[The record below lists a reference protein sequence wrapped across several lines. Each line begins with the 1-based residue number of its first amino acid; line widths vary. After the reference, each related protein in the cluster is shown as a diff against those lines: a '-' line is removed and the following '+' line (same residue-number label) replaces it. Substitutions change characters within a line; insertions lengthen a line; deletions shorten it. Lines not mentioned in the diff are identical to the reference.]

1 MTTPTFTLRPLLA
14 TELEWTNARYAEVN
28 FVPSSEHDLG
38 LLLSCDGVPAGIGRI
53 VPLGDGAGEL
63 GGMLVFD
70 AFKGRGLAREL
81 VAGLCR
87 LPGFKE
93 LYCVPFSELEGLY
106 GSMGFATVPDGP
118 GVPAPVSK
126 KYNWCLGHYPKPVI
140 LMQRSSPC
148 V

>member
-1 MTTPTFTLRPLLA
+1 MNNPAFTLRPLAASELA
-14 TELEWTNARYAEVN
+14 WTNARYAEVD
-28 FVPSSEHDLG
+28 FVPSTEHDFG
-38 LLLSCDGVPAGIGRI
+38 LLLSCGGTPAGIGRI

-81 VAGLCR
+81 VAGLCA
-87 LPGFKE
+87 LPGFDV
-93 LYCVPFSELEGLY
+93 LYCVPFAELEGLY
-106 GSMGFATVPDGP
+106 ASMGFAATQDGP
-118 GVPAPVSK
+118 GVPPAISK

-140 LMQRSSPC
+140 LMKRSRPG